1 MKVKYNGVWYD
12 DVYQYSNGCIL
23 IKELGRAFNQED
35 MECIGTEKQS
45 KRPPLGIMP
54 KDIFRKKV
62 DQERLGSLQD
72 VIARYYN
79 ADLPIKIEWIE
90 EYNELI
96 SNKKEIWM

>member
-1 MKVKYNGVWYD
+1 MKARYNGTWYN

-23 IKELGRAFNQED
+23 IKELGKAFNQEEL
-35 MECIGTEKQS
+35 ECISTEKQP

-54 KDIFRKKV
+54 KGIFRKKV
-62 DQERLGSLQD
+62 DQERLRNLQD

-96 SNKKEIWM
+96 TK